1 MVLTVDGQ
9 TVTPGTNFEAYVQFI
24 GVNKEFVEVYATPV
38 FDYLQPNFNIPNCV
52 PVGEPDYVR
61 TFSAT
66 SSNYYLKVSQEF
78 TPLANPDADGPVV
91 INANI
96 TVSRDPAGELDGE
109 PWSEKDFQFTIN
121 Y

>member
-1 MVLTVDGQ
+1 
-9 TVTPGTNFEAYVQFI
+9 
-24 GVNKEFVEVYATPV
+24 
-38 FDYLQPNFNIPNCV
+38 
-52 PVGEPDYVR
+52 
-61 TFSAT
+61 
-66 SSNYYLKVSQEF
+66 LKVSQEF

-96 TVSRDPAGELDGE
+96 TVSRDPAGEIGGE